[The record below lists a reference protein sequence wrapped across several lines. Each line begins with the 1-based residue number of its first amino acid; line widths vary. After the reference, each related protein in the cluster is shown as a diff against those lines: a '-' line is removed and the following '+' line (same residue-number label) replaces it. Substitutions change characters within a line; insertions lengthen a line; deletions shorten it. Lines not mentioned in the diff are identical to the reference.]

1 MFIVPL
7 KIKENLRVVQQLQS
21 ELPLISLYQIIC
33 RRKLMSVANEIKI
46 KCICICEFV
55 NPIDA
60 LVRSNWNWINLQNSK
75 LRFTFCGTCHATCHI
90 EPRLSTF
97 ACVLLPLCFMQQTT
111 KFATVCERFFL
122 LSAIHLP
129 WQQNL
134 IVFFSFAAG
143 FVAIKLWNAAHKALT
158 KLISQM
164 KRLAQWPSDRQTDR
178 KSVR

>member
-1 MFIVPL
+1 MWIFIVYYIIYFLLYYIICTFIFPL

-60 LVRSNWNWINLQNSK
+60 LVRSNWNWIILQNSK

-97 ACVLLPLCFMQQTT
+97 ACVLLPLCFMQQPNLPLYANASS
-111 KFATVCERFFL
+111 FSRRF
-122 LSAIHLP
+122 ICHG
-129 WQQNL
+129 NK
-134 IVFFSFAAG
+134 I
-143 FVAIKLWNAAHKALT
+143 
-158 KLISQM
+158 
-164 KRLAQWPSDRQTDR
+164 
-178 KSVR
+178 